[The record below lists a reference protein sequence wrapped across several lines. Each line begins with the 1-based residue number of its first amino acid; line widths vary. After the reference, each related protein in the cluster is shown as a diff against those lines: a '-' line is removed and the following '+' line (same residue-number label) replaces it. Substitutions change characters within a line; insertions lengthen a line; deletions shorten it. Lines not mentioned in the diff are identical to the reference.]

1 MRTKE
6 KPTEV
11 WIRNPKLLVR
21 ECIEANQHDI
31 IWNVSFLL
39 KNRINV
45 EKYMTSRFVGRPWRA
60 IVVNEN
66 EASLID
72 HEHPSMDKPVAVWPV
87 WRRGK
92 NTIAEL
98 EEWAANPVGQNPN
111 LYKNA
116 DIPRRVRPVKG
127 QPERIIF
134 VPGHAGDVYGKNLAI
149 AASEIAEDY
158 PDVWMHCHD
167 TESMPMVF
175 GLKFAAG
182 DFHVQLMCRGGKIF
196 LPNGKA
202 VRWDTSMDWLEW
214 IRLMG
219 FYPRQL
225 EIPRN
230 RSLYSLR
237 SLQWAG
243 ENFKENVKF
252 RTRGFDDFDLN
263 APLQRRYQ
271 TKKPK
276 GTIFLRRSKALGS
289 DMLACNTCSRQ
300 MECKYYREG
309 SVCSVPGSDGAELG
323 EMFKSRDSD
332 VIIGALGEL
341 LDKSARRVASA
352 LEHEDDT
359 GTLLPATT
367 AAINSL
373 FDRGERLAKLV
384 DPNLGV
390 PDKNN
395 APANNFLQVNLGT
408 PAQLAG
414 AIIAEL
420 EGRGVPRD
428 AITPEMVQQLMGEQG
443 EARQKAIDTVAI
455 EAGKK

>member
-21 ECIEANQHDI
+21 ECIEVNQHDI
-31 IWNVSFLL
+31 TWNVSFLA
-39 KNRINV
+39 KNHINV
-45 EKYMTSRFVGRPWRA
+45 EKYMTTKFVGRPWRA
-60 IVVNEN
+60 IVINEN

-72 HEHPSMDKPVAVWPV
+72 HEHPSMDKPLAVWPV

-92 NTIAEL
+92 NTISEL
-98 EEWAANPVGQNPN
+98 EEWAANPVGQNPK
-111 LYKNA
+111 LYNNA
-116 DIPRRVRPVKG
+116 DIPKRIRPVKN

-134 VPGHAGDVYGKNLAI
+134 VPGHAGEVYGKNLAI
-149 AASEIAEDY
+149 AASEIAEEY
-158 PDVWMHCHD
+158 PDVWVHCHD

-175 GLKFAAG
+175 GLKFSAG
-182 DFHVQLMCRGGKIF
+182 DFFVRMNTSGGSIF
-196 LPNGKA
+196 LPNGKKA
-202 VRWDTSMDWLEW
+202 RWDTSQDWLEW

-230 RSLYSLR
+230 RSLYSIR

-252 RTRGFDDFDLN
+252 RTRGFDDFDLDQ
-263 APLQRRYQ
+263 PLKVRRQ

-276 GTIFLRRSKALGS
+276 GTIFLHRNKPIDT

-323 EMFKSRDSD
+323 EMFKSRDAD
-332 VIIGALGEL
+332 VIVNALGLL

-352 LEHEDDT
+352 LEDEEAN
-359 GTLLPATT
+359 GTLSKEATN
-367 AAINSL
+367 AINGL
-373 FDRGERLAKLV
+373 FDRGERLAKLL
-384 DPNLGV
+384 DPMLGV

-395 APANNFLQVNLGT
+395 APTNNFLQVNMGT

-420 EGRGVPRD
+420 EGRGVPRS
-428 AITPEMVQQLMGEQG
+428 AITPEMVQNLMSEHGD
-443 EARQKAIDTVAI
+443 ARQKALDTVAI